1 MLYPVEVEE
10 PDLVTTPEIKEV
22 HKVVDEIPDDVVDK
36 VTELIDDPVVKDAI
50 EDPTKLPPVKP
61 PKDPKVPSK
70 QTGLTWPQ
78 ATTMAGA
85 FGVPQLANVF
95 YYGKDF
101 GSKKQKVSK
110 SGKLQQ
116 EEYKALS
123 VTKAG
128 AEGEKIENEELAQK
142 DKTDENGV
150 DELLTK
156 ILGESENAATPEEIE
171 QIVRQGA

>member
-1 MLYPVEVEE
+1 VPNVE
-10 PDLVTTPEIKEV
+10 EV

-36 VTELIDDPVVKDAI
+36 VTELIDDPVIKDAI
-50 EDPTKLPPVKP
+50 EDPSKLPPPKP
-61 PKDPKVPSK
+61 PKKPTVPSK

-78 ATTMAGA
+78 ATTMASA

-110 SGKLQQ
+110 SGKLDQD
-116 EEYKALS
+116 EYRALS
-123 VTKAG
+123 VTQAG
-128 AEGEKIENEELAQK
+128 AEGEKAAEEQALAESKKTSENDVEELL
-142 DKTDENGV
+142 G
-150 DELLTK
+150 K
-156 ILGESENAATPEEIE
+156 IMGDSEDAATPEEIE